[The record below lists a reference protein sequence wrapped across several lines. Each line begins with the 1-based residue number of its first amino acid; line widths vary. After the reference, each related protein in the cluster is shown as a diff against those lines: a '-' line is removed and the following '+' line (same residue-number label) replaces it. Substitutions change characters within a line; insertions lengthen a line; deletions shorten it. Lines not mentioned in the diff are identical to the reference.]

1 MIRVF
6 LVSALLSLSALQVAK
21 AEEPPEPMTS
31 ELCLS
36 GWQSFNFLIGTPP
49 RLRAIQPKVTETGWC
64 RIDRSFADLREN
76 DFESVEYRATG
87 IEAAVK
93 NRGVP
98 LTFEADFQGISLVQG
113 LKMDLGP
120 GNENAMGSLE
130 VKAQRAPDS
139 FDFVVEKLLFDF
151 EDIGALAITA
161 SGGGIDLSSLERM
174 QLTLGGMRIKSLG
187 LSLDT
192 TSDLSRSLRPVI
204 EEVAPLRDW
213 VQILNR
219 LPPQMFTDGSQD
231 ALMRFMRAMP
241 AARGTLKLQVQSD
254 NGIGILQI
262 VGATMTLEKSGGR
275 VWDIA
280 AAVEQLVAGSTIDAT
295 WAP

>member
-1 MIRVF
+1 MIR
-6 LVSALLSLSALQVAK
+6 ALILATLLGASSLAAQEAR
-21 AEEPPEPMTS
+21 PPMTS
-31 ELCLS
+31 DACLT
-36 GWQSFNFLIGTPP
+36 GWQGFTLMTSMPG
-49 RLRAIQPKVTETGWC
+49 RLRAIQPSVTPTGWC
-64 RIDRSFADLREN
+64 RVDKSNGDLQDN
-76 DFESVEYRATG
+76 DFASVEWRALG
-87 IEAAVK
+87 VKDAVAS
-93 NRGVP
+93 RGFP
-98 LTFEADFQGISLVQG
+98 LDFEADFKGISLVKG
-113 LKMDLGP
+113 FKMDLGP

-204 EEVAPLRDW
+204 EEVASLRDW
-213 VQILNR
+213 VQILKR
-219 LPPQMFTDGSQD
+219 MPPEMFTDGSQE

-280 AAVEQLVAGSTIDAT
+280 AAVEQLVTGSTIDAT
-295 WAP
+295 WTP